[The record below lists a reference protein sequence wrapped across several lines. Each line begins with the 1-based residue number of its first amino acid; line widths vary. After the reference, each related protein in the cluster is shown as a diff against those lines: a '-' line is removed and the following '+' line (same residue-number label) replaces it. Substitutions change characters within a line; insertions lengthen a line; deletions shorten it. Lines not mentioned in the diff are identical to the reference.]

1 MNDLAVVLFGKSVLG
16 SVPRGLGVAIFVI
29 STEEHAQREVL
40 EVGQCN
46 RIVYNCIIIAKSR
59 FSLRVSWDVP
69 HTCSKSSISASRNA

>member
-29 STEEHAQREVL
+29 STEEHAQRKVL

-46 RIVYNCIIIAKSR
+46 RIVYNL
-59 FSLRVSWDVP
+59 SLI
-69 HTCSKSSISASRNA
+69 HI